1 MLQLDK
7 RNINRLSFRFVA
19 IFEERVEYKRIYTL
33 PFNTLTAVIDD
44 GGSDGAVIENL
55 RTGETLPRRRG
66 DLISTPVNLPM
77 LIHANMTLHTLSV
90 HFKYELYPGMDIF
103 DACRECIA
111 EHDPAAVAELERVFR
126 IPDTLRSLSAI
137 QEFVLRY
144 CNSHWPER
152 VTDNAALRRFRPVMD
167 FVRGGVTA
175 QTTVEQLADM
185 MSMRLDAFSRE
196 FTAVFRK
203 NAKDFIQDE
212 LILKATTLLTRP
224 DGSVRD
230 TADRLGFSSQ
240 FYFSKFFKRRIGCP
254 PSLYRQRFRL
264 GTNPKEP

>member
-33 PFNTLTAVIDD
+33 PFNTLTAIIDD
-44 GGSDGAVIENL
+44 GGSDAAVIENL

-66 DLISTPVNLPM
+66 DLIFTPVNLPL
-77 LIHANMTLHTLSV
+77 LIHAKMTLHTLSV
-90 HFKYELYPGMDIF
+90 HFKYELYPGLDIF

-111 EHDPAAVAELERVFR
+111 EHDPAVVAELERIFR

-144 CNSHWPER
+144 CNSHWPEH

-167 FVRGGVTA
+167 FVRNGVTA
-175 QTTVEQLADM
+175 RTTVEQLADM

-196 FTAVFRK
+196 FSAHFGK

-212 LILKATTLLTRP
+212 LIWKATALLARP
-224 DGSVRD
+224 GCSVKD
-230 TADRLGFSSQ
+230 VSAQLGFSSQ
-240 FYFSKFFKRRIGCP
+240 FYFSKFFRRRIGCS
-254 PSLYRQRFRL
+254 PSEYRQRFRT
-264 GTNPKEP
+264 GKERKDG